1 MDTYCALQIIIE
13 VPIRELQQYAGLANA
28 GVTNQQYFKHMIQ
41 VVIHFQ
47 NSAVNPGYVS

>member
-1 MDTYCALQIIIE
+1 LQIIIE

-28 GVTNQQYFKHMIQ
+28 GVTNQQYFEHMIE

-47 NSAVNPGYVS
+47 IPRIIQPMRPDK